1 MENFNEKITQYIC
14 SGHALLRVDTF
25 EKDRAIASIEEV
37 AQSIDRKIY
46 IWTVARG
53 WVDKNQVSVC
63 DLKPEAAVEKHLEAI
78 MKFDN
83 DIILILNDFGGY
95 LKHETYPTYD
105 VVISWLDQLRKI
117 VSSVNQTII
126 FVGPDFDTP
135 KPLLHDITRIEFDLP
150 DSDQIKD
157 RIEFVCSGV
166 EKSDGSVGF
175 EINGEIVPQIVDA
188 CRGMTSQQTTD
199 RVALALRKH
208 KDLDEG
214 AVQTIVDEKAG
225 IIRASEL
232 LTYIEPPDGGLDNVG
247 GYDALKEHILLDKP
261 CFTQEARDYGIEFPR
276 GILLVGIPGCGKTLL
291 SVAIASE
298 LGLPLIAMDVGN
310 LMNKFVGE
318 SEKNMRE
325 AIRMME
331 SIAPCVLQ
339 LDEVEKGFGGVGDN
353 DGGSSKRLFGTF
365 LKWLSDRKSP
375 VYAIATANQVQS
387 LPPEFCRKGRFDEI
401 FGLDVPRDTEREE
414 IFRIHLSQRNRNPDN
429 YDIVRIAGLTDGYTG
444 ADIEQIIKLALK
456 MSFASETELSGKHI
470 SKAISEIVP
479 LSKTEATRIETI
491 REWCKLHAKPANP
504 HVEKKSKEEK
514 RKVVLG

>member
-1 MENFNEKITQYIC
+1 MQNFNEAISNYIC

-37 AQSIDRKIY
+37 AQNIDRQIY
-46 IWTVARG
+46 IWTIAQG

-63 DLKPEAAVEKHLEAI
+63 DLKPEASVEKHLEAI
-78 MKFDN
+78 MKFPN

-117 VSSVNQTII
+117 VSSVNQTIV

-150 DSDQIKD
+150 DGDQIKE
-157 RIEFVCSGV
+157 RIEFVCDGV
-166 EKSDGSVGF
+166 EKSDGSDF
-175 EINGEIVPQIVDA
+175 ELDEDIVPQVVDA

-208 KDLDEG
+208 KDLNLD

-232 LTYIEPPDGGLDNVG
+232 LTYIEPPEGGMDNVG
-247 GYDALKEHILLDKP
+247 GYDALKQHISLDKP
-261 CFTQEARDYGIEFPR
+261 CFTQKARDYGIEFPR

-325 AIRMME
+325 AIKMME
-331 SIAPCVLQ
+331 GIAPCVLQ
-339 LDEVEKGFGGVGDN
+339 LDEVEKGFGGSGDH

-365 LKWLSDRKSP
+365 LKWLSDRNSP
-375 VYAIATANQVQS
+375 VYVVATANQVQS

-401 FGLDVPRDTEREE
+401 FGLDVPRIDEREE
-414 IFRIHLSQRNRNPDN
+414 IFRIHLSRRDRKPEN
-429 YDIVRIAGLTDGYTG
+429 YDITKVAKLTDGYTG

-456 MSFASETELSGKHI
+456 MSFANNVELAGKHI
-470 SKAISEIVP
+470 AQATSEIVP
-479 LSKTEATRIETI
+479 LSKTEAQRIEII

-504 HVEKKSKEEK
+504 CSEENSQANK
-514 RKVVLG
+514 RKVVLS

>member
-1 MENFNEKITQYIC
+1 MQDFNSAISDYIC

-25 EKDRAIASIEEV
+25 EKDRAIAAIEEV
-37 AQSIDRKIY
+37 AQSTDRTIY
-46 IWTVARG
+46 IWTISKG
-53 WVDKNQVSVC
+53 WVDKKGVAVC
-63 DLKPEAAVEKHLEAI
+63 DLKPEAPVEKHLEAI
-78 MKFDN
+78 MKFPN
-83 DIILILNDFGGY
+83 EVILILNDFGGY

-105 VVISWLDQLRKI
+105 VVISWLDQLRKV

-150 DSDQIKD
+150 DEDHIKD

-166 EKSDGSVGF
+166 EKADGTDF
-175 EINGEIVPQIVDA
+175 EVDEDIIPQIVDA

-208 KDLDEG
+208 KDLNED
-214 AVQTIVDEKAG
+214 AIQTIVDEKAG

-232 LTYIEPPDGGLDNVG
+232 LTYIEPPEGGLDNVG

-261 CFTQEARDYGIEFPR
+261 CFTQDARDYGIEFPR

-325 AIRMME
+325 AIKMME
-331 SIAPCVLQ
+331 SLAPCVLQ

-401 FGLDVPRDTEREE
+401 FGLDVPRDNEREE
-414 IFRIHLSQRNRNPDN
+414 IFRIHLSQRNRSPEK
-429 YDIVRIAGLTDGYTG
+429 YEIAHLAGITGGYTG

-456 MSFASETELSGKHI
+456 MSFASGKELSGTHI
-470 SKAISEIVP
+470 SRATKEIVP

-504 HVEKKSKEEK
+504 ETGKKTKDGK

>member
-1 MENFNEKITQYIC
+1 MQNFNEAISDYIC

-25 EKDRAIASIEEV
+25 EKDRAIAAIEEV
-37 AQSIDRKIY
+37 SQTTDRQIY
-46 IWTVARG
+46 IWTIAKG
-53 WVDKNQVSVC
+53 WVDKKGVAVC
-63 DLKPEAAVEKHLEAI
+63 DLKPEAPVEKHLEAI
-78 MKFDN
+78 MKFPN
-83 DIILILNDFGGY
+83 DVILILNDFGGY

-105 VVISWLDQLRKI
+105 VVIGWLNELRKVI
-117 VSSVNQTII
+117 SSVNQTIV

-150 DSDQIKD
+150 DGDKIQE
-157 RIEFVCSGV
+157 RLEFVCHGD
-166 EKSDGSVGF
+166 EKSDGTDF
-175 EINGEIVPQIVDA
+175 EINEAIVPQIIDA

-208 KDLDEG
+208 KDLNLY

-232 LTYIEPPDGGLDNVG
+232 LTYIEPPEGGMNNVG
-247 GYDALKEHILLDKP
+247 GYDALKRHISLDKP
-261 CFTQEARDYGIEFPR
+261 CFTQKAKDYGIEFPR

-331 SIAPCVLQ
+331 SLAPCVLQ

-365 LKWLSDRKSP
+365 LKWLSDRTSP
-375 VYAIATANQVQS
+375 VYIIATANQVQS
-387 LPPEFCRKGRFDEI
+387 LPHEFCRKGRFDEI
-401 FGLDVPRDTEREE
+401 FGLDVPRESEREE
-414 IFRIHLSQRNRNPDN
+414 IFRIHLSLRNRDPEN
-429 YDIVRIAGLTDGYTG
+429 YDIVRASKLTDGYTG

-456 MSFASETELSGKHI
+456 MSFANNVELSGKHI

-479 LSKTEATRIETI
+479 LSKTEAQRIETI

-504 HVEKKSKEEK
+504 QQENTAETKVT
-514 RKVVLG
+514 RKVTLN

>member
-1 MENFNEKITQYIC
+1 MQDFDKAISDYIC

-37 AQSIDRKIY
+37 AQTIGRKIY
-46 IWTVARG
+46 IWTIAQG
-53 WVDKNQVSVC
+53 WVDKKQVSVC
-63 DLKPEAAVEKHLEAI
+63 DLKPESSVEKHLEAI
-78 MKFDN
+78 LKFPN
-83 DIILILNDFGGY
+83 DVILILNDFGGY

-150 DSDQIKD
+150 DGDKIKE
-157 RIEFVCSGV
+157 RIEFVCEGV
-166 EKSDGSVGF
+166 EKSDGSDF
-175 EINGEIVPQIVDA
+175 ELDEHIVPQIIDA

-208 KDLDEG
+208 KDLNLD

-232 LTYIEPPDGGLDNVG
+232 LTYIEPPEGGMDNVG
-247 GYDALKEHILLDKP
+247 GYDSLKRHISLDKP
-261 CFTQEARDYGIEFPR
+261 CFTQKARDYGIEFPR

-310 LMNKFVGE
+310 LMNKFIGE

-325 AIRMME
+325 AIKMME
-331 SIAPCVLQ
+331 GIAPCVLQ
-339 LDEVEKGFGGVGDN
+339 LDEVEKGFGGSGDH

-375 VYAIATANQVQS
+375 VYVVATANQVQS

-401 FGLDVPRDTEREE
+401 FGLDVPQQYEREE
-414 IFRIHLSQRNRNPDN
+414 IFRIHLSQRNREPGN
-429 YDIVRIAGLTDGYTG
+429 YDIVKATKLTDGYTG

-456 MSFASETELSGKHI
+456 MSFSENIELSGKHI
-470 SKAISEIVP
+470 FKATSEIVP
-479 LSKTEATRIETI
+479 LSKTEAQRIETI

-504 HVEKKSKEEK
+504 QPKIETVKIQR
-514 RKVVLG
+514 RKVAL

>member
-14 SGHALLRVDTF
+14 SGHALLNVETF

-37 AQSIDRKIY
+37 AQDISRKIY
-46 IWTVARG
+46 IWTIARG

-63 DLKPEAAVEKHLEAI
+63 DLKPEAPVERHLEAI
-78 MKFDN
+78 MKFPN
-83 DIILILNDFGGY
+83 DVILILNDFGGY

-135 KPLLHDITRIEFDLP
+135 KPLLHDITRIDFDLP
-150 DSDQIKD
+150 DEEQIKE

-166 EKSDGSVGF
+166 EKPDGSDF
-175 EINGEIVPQIVDA
+175 EVNEEIVPQIIDA

-208 KDLDEG
+208 KDLNND

-232 LTYIEPPDGGLDNVG
+232 LTYIEPPEGGLNNVG
-247 GYDALKEHILLDKP
+247 GYDALKQHILLDKP
-261 CFTQEARDYGIEFPR
+261 CFTQKARDYGIEFPR

-325 AIRMME
+325 AIKMME

-414 IFRIHLSQRNRNPDN
+414 IFRIHLSQRNRNPEN
-429 YDIVRIAGLTDGYTG
+429 YDIVRVASLTFGYTG

-456 MSFASETELSGKHI
+456 ISFANNTELSEKHI
-470 SKAISEIVP
+470 FKAISEIVP
-479 LSKTEATRIETI
+479 LSKTEATRIDTI

-504 HVEKKSKEEK
+504 HTEKILKEEK